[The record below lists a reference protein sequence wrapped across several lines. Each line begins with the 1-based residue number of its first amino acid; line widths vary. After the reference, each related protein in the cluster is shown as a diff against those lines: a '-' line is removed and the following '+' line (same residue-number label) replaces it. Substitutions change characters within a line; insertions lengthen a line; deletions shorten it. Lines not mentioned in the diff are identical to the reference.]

1 MSSVPGQEHVLTPLL
16 AAAQKGRLT
25 GCYVFEG
32 PEGVGKKEAARFIA
46 RAAACENELPESRP
60 CDQCPTCHHMRKG
73 THPDLVEIG
82 PDADKKTLTISVKS
96 AREVI
101 RQIQLHR
108 YAARRRTFIIDP
120 ADKMQPQAA
129 NALLKTLEEPPDG
142 TGFILVTHRASS
154 LLPTVLSRSQRVR
167 FRMLALPTL
176 TQNLEAQGLVDTARL
191 ARLADGRPGWA
202 QALLD
207 GELEALDEAR
217 SELLEIL
224 AASPK
229 ELFDFSK
236 KLRGKGG
243 RISWQAKVE
252 RYFDV
257 IESLLRD
264 ATCHAAGRPDYLNS
278 DRVDVIEAWA
288 QALYP
293 HGIGRLQ
300 DELKK
305 ARGRL
310 ELNVTARLLMEPLM
324 AKLANELGKA
334 RLIS

>member
-1 MSSVPGQEHVLTPLL
+1 MSTVPGQEHVLKPLL
-16 AAAQKGRLT
+16 AAAQNGQLT
-25 GCYVFEG
+25 GCYIFEG
-32 PEGVGKKEAARFIA
+32 PEGVGKKETALLIA
-46 RAAACENELPESRP
+46 RAAACESEDPKSRP
-60 CDQCPTCHHMRKG
+60 CNTCPTCHHMQKG
-73 THPDLVEIG
+73 SHPDLVVVG

-101 RQIQLHR
+101 RQTQLHR

-129 NALLKTLEEPPDG
+129 NALLKTLEEPPEG

-167 FRMLALPTL
+167 FRLLPMSTL
-176 TQNLEAQGLVDTARL
+176 MHNLEAQGVADPTRI
-191 ARLADGRPGWA
+191 ARLADGRPGRA

-207 GELEALDEAR
+207 GELEAMDEAR

-236 KLRGKGG
+236 GLKGKSS
-243 RISWQAKVE
+243 RIRWQTKVE
-252 RYFDV
+252 RYLDV

-264 ATCHAAGRPDYLNS
+264 ATCHAIGKPDYLNS
-278 DRVDVIEAWA
+278 DRIEVIEAWA
-288 QALYP
+288 NALYP
-293 HGIGRLQ
+293 HGIARLQ
-300 DELKK
+300 DDLKK
-305 ARGRL
+305 ARARL
-310 ELNVTARLLMEPLM
+310 ELNVTARLLMEPLL

-334 RLIS
+334 RMVS